1 MKSWLK
7 VCCWHRQSHVRDP
20 SALDTGKARHFL
32 GRAQGNGNAFLPQV
46 QYECWVCRESDIAPL
61 QTPPT
66 KTNYSSSSCCINKLT
81 EFLGC
86 LVDALHHHEHTLPDP
101 SFSLCVSAVSS
112 FLDQPSQVLGPR
124 MWHLWRVWHLWRTGH
139 LWRMW
144 HPKVIC
150 IIYFFFNYELLKRFL
165 LFNN

>member
-20 SALDTGKARHFL
+20 SALDTGKAWQR
-32 GRAQGNGNAFLPQV
+32 LPQV
-46 QYECWVCRESDIAPL
+46 QFECWVCREPEIAPL

-101 SFSLCVSAVSS
+101 SFSLCVSVVSS

-144 HPKVIC
+144 RPRVIC
-150 IIYFFFNYELLKRFL
+150 IIYFFFIMNYWKDFFYLTISPAIRLS
-165 LFNN
+165 